1 VLTSHFGDI
10 TTKTDGDGVTTATLT
25 LPNGRE
31 RVVFTAA
38 PGQTVTAASFEPGT
52 QGRRN
57 IDAAFADYVQ
67 SDVAGRAPNSV
78 TRDSFTERGMDPRSA
93 TLAHELYGS
102 MRANGYGIAQSWDRA
117 WGAYAQGYR
126 QGGAGAA
133 QDALRTT
140 VPNPPAA
147 SQRQPAPEY
156 RTAPFEGG
164 TLVIEPNRQNE
175 NSRAFWLPPG
185 QALTQEN
192 ISRARVVYEA
202 APGQVI
208 SEATFSPDARNTTGW
223 NNLNRAVTDWR
234 RSNTNEVSNIPPER
248 AGPPAPVAD
257 PNAAFVQRARET
269 LGSAPVGVDITSP
282 DLNPAI
288 PQDNAWNNFWNWAN
302 PLPRLLGTDDA
313 RTNAWTARPRA
324 VLDRINS
331 EAGLSGDQRIAMNDD
346 GVVNLPNSREGGQ
359 VLASMFYAQ
368 DGLHGSHNNAYGQ
381 FDIDELARQQG
392 LSPDFVAG
400 FNSARRQILNGE
412 ALAAGQTLAYGL
424 AAAAPRLAGTPRV
437 STNVRLP
444 GSTMQSG
451 APTHATA
458 NAPRIPIVRTVPN
471 SPASPASPAPGN
483 VRLNPGAAAAPP
495 TGAGGLPPAT
505 ARPQIPAQTGIDAR
519 NATID
524 VPATVIPNTPSVGS
538 PAPVGQRRL
547 PGTPPPSIPDV
558 RTSDSIVRPAA
569 PVLQFPNAPGVAP
582 PGVAAPGASPALPA
596 TGLPGSLSTTPRP
609 APVVPAPTAPNL
621 GNAGAARPRPV
632 APNTLAPNAAAPNPA
647 ASSAIPLATTPQ
659 PAVTP
664 QTGSLQ
670 TGSAQTQP
678 LPQSGPAT
686 AVRDRPAPTLQF
698 ETPTTP
704 GTLANGGSANV
715 APPAAAS
722 ATGDGATGNATP
734 GAPTTP
740 LATPGAPPAPTIPG
754 AGAPIGLSGANPSP
768 TPPVPPSGAGAPV
781 TPDTDALNAAGDS
794 EPTTDNVDGAA
805 NNPPRNPPIS
815 LSPQNPEPGDS
826 SAITPSTQTGRPG
839 TSGTQI
845 EAFETGIPPIDPSD
859 IQVGRTRAAPAT
871 ANPATPARIAE
882 AVRAANPDAEVQ
894 LVHGGTIAEV
904 TYVSGT
910 GDRAQT
916 RTALVGNYQDIRDY
930 NPELAR
936 AANQY
941 LPNQSLLYDG
951 RSPESVDQVFEGA
964 DISVMIA
971 DPAGRPIGMANLT
984 YQTALYRDGSTG
996 PVLYLAQVAGERG
1009 GGSQATAMLHDIARA
1024 EGTSMTASA
1033 FPGNVWNPPSE
1044 RFPGGRSGLYGP
1056 NPSPGNPEPDAMI
1069 AWQAS
1074 DTNPIDANGVPNPPR
1089 ISLNPDRFGP
1099 DQPLTANPDG
1109 TSIFAPMH
1117 PFPVE
1122 PFPQNL
1128 GTAHGRPL
1136 TQTYENGMY
1145 SVRLGDDPNPV
1156 ASAGRPFSI
1165 EQFEQAGSRP
1175 RQALDA
1181 RAEAAGIATGDPTLA
1196 FVPEQ
1201 NPTIDPGT
1209 SLRNADRVKYTWLYG
1224 AEDPDNLSVDDLP
1237 AFVFLDDR
1245 LGDQPIRHPF
1255 DPNQPDRPGNPNRPS
1270 SVFGQP
1276 YPDQPPANHAGPQSN
1291 ISGPEG
1297 AASTI
1302 IPQGQAN
1309 APTITTAGDLAPRVP
1324 SNIDELVPPI
1334 TGESAGAPVTTF
1346 DFNGNLNMPTDP
1358 NSVSLFSNPAQSS
1371 DPLSF
1376 DSSVRLPL
1384 FGAPANDGP
1393 MINSAADLQPR
1404 IPDNLA
1410 EIVPPE
1416 ILASGT
1422 LNDMP
1427 EVMLNEAAVLSEQT
1441 GIPFAQRLADGR
1453 YHLVE
1458 YVGDTWRPIA
1468 DFRNEVLGGAQG
1480 AALEAWDAI
1489 PAPMQ
1494 RAIRTTGTVLGAV
1507 VDPIGTAFGAGVRGL
1522 NYFLETPAG
1531 QSLSAPLRNVAH
1543 QAGEAWE
1550 ALGEHP
1556 QGAHIVNVWN
1566 NSLGHPRMPQLL
1578 GNFAQG
1584 SGRAVQT
1591 IANGGLGL
1599 LAAGIATGETQF
1611 GTFTSDSPSELPPE
1625 LAQIYRQIAI
1635 VPRGVDIHYATVPVP
1650 GTPNGNVTI
1659 WTAGTPGMALRP
1671 GLPGEVGTAQ
1681 PTVASTRNPTTGQ
1694 PEYMGWVNFVG
1705 GGPTQ
1710 WGGIAV
1716 NLTDNIGIQ
1725 RSAFAQLGSGVLQT
1739 PVVRGSTGTGPY
1751 RFDQDRAAPI
1761 FEPTIVGSLAA
1772 TRFGVTD
1779 EVRFLVPLGGDRGDL
1794 PINILST
1801 RMRVPIRPT
1810 TVGTVI
1816 NQNPATGNFGLRPQ
1830 GNIDFNAQPNPAG
1843 LTVYGTQGGYN
1854 PNADDW
1860 AQIRQMLG
1868 LDQPPAPEVL
1878 PEASETP

>member
-1 VLTSHFGDI
+1 
-10 TTKTDGDGVTTATLT
+10 
-25 LPNGRE
+25 
-31 RVVFTAA
+31 
-38 PGQTVTAASFEPGT
+38 
-52 QGRRN
+52 
-57 IDAAFADYVQ
+57 
-67 SDVAGRAPNSV
+67 
-78 TRDSFTERGMDPRSA
+78 
-93 TLAHELYGS
+93 
-102 MRANGYGIAQSWDRA
+102 
-117 WGAYAQGYR
+117 
-126 QGGAGAA
+126 
-133 QDALRTT
+133 
-140 VPNPPAA
+140 
-147 SQRQPAPEY
+147 
-156 RTAPFEGG
+156 
-164 TLVIEPNRQNE
+164 
-175 NSRAFWLPPG
+175 
-185 QALTQEN
+185 
-192 ISRARVVYEA
+192 
-202 APGQVI
+202 
-208 SEATFSPDARNTTGW
+208 
-223 NNLNRAVTDWR
+223 
-234 RSNTNEVSNIPPER
+234 
-248 AGPPAPVAD
+248 
-257 PNAAFVQRARET
+257 
-269 LGSAPVGVDITSP
+269 
-282 DLNPAI
+282 
-288 PQDNAWNNFWNWAN
+288 NFWNWAN

-1297 AASTI
+1297 AGAITVADTPTMSAQERLALSDYFNANAIEIPGNADGTMTPQQREFFYRAIRDQMNAQPPVIVRSSDSGLGGSYSADQQYIQFDQAGLTNRMQFIIAGDQANSPYGNRDEFGIRELTYLQMLDAQQQGVDVFLWNCNTASIRARDSLRDPRGVGPDIDTSRMRVVILVDETSDLIASHAQANGYQPAAIIGTAGTVNSHAYRDQVLEKTDGRLRLQEVAAPNWATI
-1302 IPQGQAN
+1302 VDSQAHLSTDPAIRESVMREGQA
-1309 APTITTAGDLAPRVP
+1309 IVDLVDPHVGVVYYCCTHYPALDEFVQQAFLNRGMDVVL
-1324 SNIDELVPPI
+1324 ID
-1334 TGESAGAPVTTF
+1334 
-1346 DFNGNLNMPTDP
+1346 
-1358 NSVSLFSNPAQSS
+1358 PAQNMGERALEAIGQIAVERGGIGYRNPELPGVIVNTSAPS
-1371 DPLSF
+1371 A
-1376 DSSVRLPL
+1376 SV
-1384 FGAPANDGP
+1384 APAFPATNPKIYNQIKQPVPIIGGDEFGNQHITLP
-1393 MINSAADLQPR
+1393 EDVMGGEIRFGTDDDDLT
-1404 IPDNLA
+1404 I
-1410 EIVPPE
+1410 IVPPN
-1416 ILASGT
+1416 A
-1422 LNDMP
+1422 
-1427 EVMLNEAAVLSEQT
+1427 
-1441 GIPFAQRLADGR
+1441 
-1453 YHLVE
+1453 
-1458 YVGDTWRPIA
+1458 RP
-1468 DFRNEVLGGAQG
+1468 V
-1480 AALEAWDAI
+1480 
-1489 PAPMQ
+1489 
-1494 RAIRTTGTVLGAV
+1494 
-1507 VDPIGTAFGAGVRGL
+1507 
-1522 NYFLETPAG
+1522 
-1531 QSLSAPLRNVAH
+1531 
-1543 QAGEAWE
+1543 
-1550 ALGEHP
+1550 
-1556 QGAHIVNVWN
+1556 
-1566 NSLGHPRMPQLL
+1566 
-1578 GNFAQG
+1578 
-1584 SGRAVQT
+1584 
-1591 IANGGLGL
+1591 
-1599 LAAGIATGETQF
+1599 
-1611 GTFTSDSPSELPPE
+1611 
-1625 LAQIYRQIAI
+1625 
-1635 VPRGVDIHYATVPVP
+1635 
-1650 GTPNGNVTI
+1650 
-1659 WTAGTPGMALRP
+1659 RP
-1671 GLPGEVGTAQ
+1671 GDE
-1681 PTVASTRNPTTGQ
+1681 S
-1694 PEYMGWVNFVG
+1694 
-1705 GGPTQ
+1705 
-1710 WGGIAV
+1710 
-1716 NLTDNIGIQ
+1716 
-1725 RSAFAQLGSGVLQT
+1725 
-1739 PVVRGSTGTGPY
+1739 GST
-1751 RFDQDRAAPI
+1751 QDP
-1761 FEPTIVGSLAA
+1761 
-1772 TRFGVTD
+1772 D
-1779 EVRFLVPLGGDRGDL
+1779 
-1794 PINILST
+1794 ST
-1801 RMRVPIRPT
+1801 NR
-1810 TVGTVI
+1810 
-1816 NQNPATGNFGLRPQ
+1816 
-1830 GNIDFNAQPNPAG
+1830 
-1843 LTVYGTQGGYN
+1843 
-1854 PNADDW
+1854 
-1860 AQIRQMLG
+1860 
-1868 LDQPPAPEVL
+1868 
-1878 PEASETP
+1878 